1 MISLLIRPCPLR
13 RLLLLV
19 SFGTCVSLHAQAGTP
34 ADALSLTNEE
44 GTLRFTLSV
53 EKGNASYRIDRLS
66 PTKTTVPIVE
76 SSPLGLTRT
85 DDDFVKDLT
94 FISSSA
100 PRKIDETYPMIAGKH
115 SLIHQRALER
125 TFVLHS
131 KLDHVL
137 TLTVRAAADGVA
149 FRYGFPG
156 ESHQLRQI
164 THDATGFKLPT
175 DGRVWLQPYDKVA
188 TWAPGYESRY
198 RNGIPIGS
206 AAPAPEGWALPA
218 LFNTHGQWILVTEA
232 GLDANNFASHLQP
245 EATDGLYRV
254 RLPEEPETYGVA
266 PQAAFIPLPWVSAW
280 RAIIVGDTPG
290 AIVESDWVNNLSA
303 PSTVTD
309 TSWIKPGRA
318 AWSWWSDMSSPS
330 DFRKQQT
337 YIDLAHDL
345 HWEYSL
351 IDLGWHQMKNG
362 GDINQLV
369 EYAKKKNVGLILWY
383 NSGGKHNQ
391 VPDAGPENKM
401 DDPLVRDAEMA
412 RIAALGIKGIK
423 VDFMQSDKQYV
434 IALYHDIMRDAA
446 RHHLLID
453 FHGATAPRGWSRT
466 YPNLLTME
474 GVAGAEQYWD
484 ELFAEDAQTLNTI
497 YAFTRNAVGPMDYT
511 PMIFGDP
518 AHQKPHKTT
527 NAHELA
533 LSVVFES
540 GIQHFV
546 SSAESIRAQP
556 AFVQDFLRIVPTAWD
571 ETRYVAGAPGELCI
585 LARRK
590 GNDWFLA
597 GINGEKTTKTITV
610 PLNFLGKGE
619 YALDLISD
627 GSSPHDFAH
636 SNQTVTKDSSLSG
649 LALAARGGFTAHL
662 VKR

>member
-1 MISLLIRPCPLR
+1 MTHSFPLR
-13 RLLLLV
+13 HAIFFFV
-19 SFGTCVSLHAQAGTP
+19 FAGIASLHAQTESVP
-34 ADALSLTNEE
+34 DPFSLTNEE
-44 GTLRFTLSV
+44 GTLRFSLIV
-53 EKGNASYRIDRLS
+53 ENGSASYRIDRLF
-66 PTKTTVPIVE
+66 PTKAAIPVLE
-76 SSPLGLTRT
+76 SSPLGLART
-85 DDDFVKDLT
+85 DDDFTHGLV
-94 FISSSA
+94 FVSSTTTQ
-100 PRKIDETYPMIAGKH
+100 KIDESYTMVAGKH
-115 SLIHQRALER
+115 SLLHHRARER
-125 TFVLHS
+125 TFVLQNKPGH
-131 KLDHVL
+131 
-137 TLTVRAAADGVA
+137 TLTITAQVASDGVA

-156 ESHQLRQI
+156 QSSQLRQI
-164 THDATGFKLPT
+164 TADATGFKLPAN
-175 DGRVWLQPYDKVA
+175 GRVWLQPYDKVA

-198 RNGIPIGS
+198 RNGIPIGT

-218 LFNTHGQWILVTEA
+218 LFHANDQWILITEA
-232 GLDANNFASHLQP
+232 GLDSNNFAAHLQP
-245 EATDGLYRV
+245 EATHGLYRI

-266 PQAAFIPLPWVSAW
+266 PQAAFITLPWVSAW
-280 RAIIVGDTPG
+280 RTVIVGDTPG
-290 AIVESDWVNNLSA
+290 AIVESDWVNNLSTA
-303 PSTVTD
+303 NTLTD
-309 TSWIKPGRA
+309 TSWIKPGRV
-318 AWSWWSDMSSPS
+318 AWSWWSDMASPS
-330 DFRKQQT
+330 DFAKQQT

-351 IDLGWHQMKNG
+351 VDLGWHQMKNG
-362 GDINQLV
+362 GDITQLAA
-369 EYAKKKNVGLILWY
+369 YARMKNVGLILWY

-401 DDPLVRDAEMA
+401 DDPIVRDAEMT

-446 RHHLLID
+446 RHHLLVD
-453 FHGATAPRGWSRT
+453 FHGATLPRGWSRT

-474 GVAGAEQYWD
+474 AVAGAEQYWD

-518 AHQKPHKTT
+518 VHQKPHKTT

-540 GIQHFV
+540 GLQHFV

-556 AFVQDFLRIVPTAWD
+556 AYVQEFLRIVPTAWD

-590 GNDWFLA
+590 GQDWFLA
-597 GINGEKTTKTITV
+597 GINGDKIAKTIDV
-610 PLNFLGKGE
+610 PLSFLGKGE
-619 YALDLISD
+619 YSLELISD
-627 GSSPHDFAH
+627 GDNPHEFNH
-636 SNQTVTKDSSLSG
+636 STRRVTKDSSIPS

-662 VKR
+662 VPR